1 MGQFLVTGRINQ
13 LKEQLQLCG
22 DFGVALEINDFF
34 EPGLLDD
41 KDGLIRVIEE
51 YKKVDIP
58 KGSTMHG
65 VFFDISIASRDERIR
80 NISRE
85 RMMGSMDIARD
96 LGLKSVVF
104 HVNYNSMLESEGFDE
119 NFVDMTVTFL
129 KKLLIKYPDIE
140 IYVENMFETDP
151 HILVAIAKGL
161 SEYKNFGICLDWAH
175 AVVFGGG
182 VKNWVQELS
191 GYIRHI
197 HINDNDL
204 KSDLHLAVG
213 RGKINWQEFLDY
225 YHQYFTKC
233 SVLVETEEVNS
244 QRESL
249 EYLRNLEVLV

>member
-51 YKKVDIP
+51 YKKAAIP
-58 KGSTMHG
+58 KASTMHG

-85 RMMGSMDIARD
+85 RMIGSMDIARD

-104 HVNYNSMLESEGFDE
+104 HANYNSMLESVGFDE
-119 NFVDMTVTFL
+119 NFVDMTASFL
-129 KKLLIKYPDIE
+129 KELLIKYQDIE
-140 IYVENMFETDP
+140 IYVENMFENDP
-151 HILVAIAKGL
+151 HILVAIAKRL

-182 VKNWVQELS
+182 VKRWVQELS
-191 GYIRHI
+191 GFIRHI

-213 RGKINWQEFLDY
+213 RGKINWQEFSDY
-225 YHQYFTKC
+225 YHQYFNQC
-233 SVLVETEEVNS
+233 SVLVETEEVSS